1 VGTVNSWYLFLMLS
15 YGLNSFEEL
24 KKLKWSELD
33 IKKYSHRKEQLIQ
46 EYKRLLAESIK

>member
-1 VGTVNSWYLFLMLS
+1 MLS

-33 IKKYSHRKEQLIQ
+33 IKKYSLRKEQLIQ
-46 EYKRLLAESIK
+46 EYKRLLVESIK